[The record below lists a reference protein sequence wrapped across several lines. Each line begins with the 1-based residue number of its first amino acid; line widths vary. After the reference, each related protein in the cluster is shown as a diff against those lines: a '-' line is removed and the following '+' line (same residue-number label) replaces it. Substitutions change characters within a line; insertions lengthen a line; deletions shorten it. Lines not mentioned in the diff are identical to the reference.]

1 MDEDEALLFSDV
13 LDELNK
19 ILGNPTGVS
28 ATEVTAL
35 RDRVAAALSSNED
48 EEKDPV

>member
-1 MDEDEALLFSDV
+1 MDELLLEV

-19 ILGNPTGVS
+19 ILGNPIGVS

-35 RDRVAAALSSNED
+35 RDRVAAALVS
-48 EEKDPV
+48 EEEEGDVV